1 MIGLPVLAMSVMF
14 EQVQSGK
21 GFLIKTNGDV
31 VPFNPTVDDNGSM
44 VYDLKDV
51 KSACNFDY
59 VEIVRLQDDMILL
72 CDEEGLCKANPVV
85 NIIATKL
92 YQSAYKTN
100 EVGIIGDCVI
110 CHTKAVN

>member
-1 MIGLPVLAMSVMF
+1 MIGLPFLALSVMT
-14 EQVQSGK
+14 EQVKSNK
-21 GFLIKTNGDV
+21 GFIIKTNGDV
-31 VPFNPTVDDNGSM
+31 KPFNPTVEDDGTM
-44 VYDLKDV
+44 VYDLKAV

-85 NIIATKL
+85 NLLATKL

-100 EVGIIGDCVI
+100 QVGIIGDCVI

>member
-44 VYDLKDV
+44 VYDLKAV

-110 CHTKAVN
+110 CHTKAVR

>member
-44 VYDLKDV
+44 VYDLKAV

-85 NIIATKL
+85 NTIATKL

-100 EVGIIGDCVI
+100 QVGIIGDCVI
-110 CHTKAVN
+110 CHTKAVK

>member
-44 VYDLKDV
+44 VYDLKAV

-59 VEIVRLQDDMILL
+59 VEIVRLQDDMIFL

-110 CHTKAVN
+110 CHTKAVK